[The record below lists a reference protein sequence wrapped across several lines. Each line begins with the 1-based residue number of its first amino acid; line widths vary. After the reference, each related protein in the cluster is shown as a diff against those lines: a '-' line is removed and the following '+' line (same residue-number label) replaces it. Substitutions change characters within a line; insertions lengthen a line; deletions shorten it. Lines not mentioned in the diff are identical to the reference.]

1 MTRSGEPVPSW
12 DENWRLLRQLWPS
25 WEPTAETIRHVWFL
39 AYDRPN
45 STIGAGFVDHRSLK
59 EAIVEHAR
67 SSRWKEPEFLAIS
80 KLYRDFKNRHLTDR
94 QIQAN
99 KTKLTAD
106 RLEIEQEH
114 EKRMATIERWND
126 DRILAA
132 RNLIAKRFASFRGYT
147 NDRSEWSPF
156 YSGLITAAD
165 EEIQEELTTS

>member
-1 MTRSGEPVPSW
+1 MPSW

-80 KLYRDFKNRHLTDR
+80 KLYRDFKNRRLIDR
-94 QIQAN
+94 QIKAN
-99 KTKLTAD
+99 RSTVTAEL
-106 RLEIEQEH
+106 LEIRKDH
-114 EKRMATIERWND
+114 EKRLATIERWTA
-126 DRILAA
+126 DRIVAA
-132 RNLIAKRFASFRGYT
+132 RNHIAKRFSAFRGYT
-147 NDRSEWSPF
+147 DKREEWSPF
-156 YSGLITAAD
+156 YSGMLIAAD
-165 EEIQEELTTS
+165 QELNA